1 MRIRPRST
9 HAPTPS
15 AAAGRPRHAFAA
27 LAIVAGLAAAGLAVP
42 SSASAASGTPAA
54 SAADATAGASVVVPA
69 SVDRAA
75 AAAHWTPAARA
86 AALAA
91 DAPTVAGSG
100 AASASASATLS
111 ASGDA
116 SAAAAP
122 VPHPD
127 QPFVGVLFFAS
138 GGRDHACTASVVA
151 TPAGDAIAT
160 AAHCLVDRR
169 TGSATT
175 LATFIPGAQGAT
187 APHGI
192 WPVRVAAVSS
202 SWTATGRASDDAGF
216 ARVSGPAGEVLAAS
230 VGAAEPV
237 FGSALVPATGEAPRL
252 AILGYPAAGS
262 ASASLVACAGR
273 PRHDAGGQTSLPCA
287 LGTGAA
293 GSSVITAAGE
303 QRSVVARPSA
313 GRGVLLA
320 TWGADAQRALSSL
333 QGR

>member
-9 HAPTPS
+9 PVSTPS

-27 LAIVAGLAAAGLAVP
+27 LALAGGLAAAGLAVP
-42 SSASAASGTPAA
+42 SSASAAPV
-54 SAADATAGASVVVPA
+54 ADGSVVAPA
-69 SVDRAA
+69 SVDQAA
-75 AAAHWTPAARA
+75 AATHWTPAARA

-91 DAPTVAGSG
+91 DSPTAAGS
-100 AASASASATLS
+100 ASASASALS
-111 ASGDA
+111 TSEDGN
-116 SAAAAP
+116 AAASTP

-127 QPFVGVLFFAS
+127 QPFVGVLFYVS
-138 GGRDHACTASVVA
+138 GGRNHACTASVVD
-151 TPAGDAIAT
+151 TPEGDAIAT

-169 TGSATT
+169 TGAATT

-202 SWTATGRASDDAGF
+202 SWTTTGRASDDAGF
-216 ARVSGPAGEVLAAS
+216 ARVSGPAGEVLAAQ

-237 FGSALVPATGEAPRL
+237 FGTPLVPATGEAPRL

-262 ASASLVACAGR
+262 ATAALEACAGR
-273 PRHDAGGQTSLPCA
+273 PQHDTGGQTSLPCA
-287 LGTGAA
+287 LGKGAA
-293 GSSVITAAGE
+293 GSPVITAAGE

-320 TWGADAQRALSSL
+320 TWGAEAQCAFSSL

>member
-9 HAPTPS
+9 PVSTPS

-27 LAIVAGLAAAGLAVP
+27 LALAGGLAAAGLAVP
-42 SSASAASGTPAA
+42 SSASAAPV
-54 SAADATAGASVVVPA
+54 ADGSVVVPA
-69 SVDRAA
+69 SVDQAA
-75 AAAHWTPAARA
+75 AATHWTPAARA

-91 DAPTVAGSG
+91 DAPTAAGS
-100 AASASASATLS
+100 ASASASASALS
-111 ASGDA
+111 TSEDGN
-116 SAAAAP
+116 AAASTP

-127 QPFVGVLFFAS
+127 QPFVGVLFYVS
-138 GGRDHACTASVVA
+138 GGRNHACTASVVD
-151 TPAGDAIAT
+151 TPEGDAIAT

-169 TGSATT
+169 TGAATT

-202 SWTATGRASDDAGF
+202 SWTTTGRASDDAGF
-216 ARVSGPAGEVLAAS
+216 ARVSGPAGEVLAAQ

-237 FGSALVPATGEAPRL
+237 FGTPLVPATGEAPRL

-262 ASASLVACAGR
+262 ATAALEACAGR
-273 PRHDAGGQTSLPCA
+273 PQHDTGGQTSLPCA
-287 LGTGAA
+287 LGKGAA
-293 GSSVITAAGE
+293 GSPVITAAGE

-320 TWGADAQRALSSL
+320 TWGAEAQCAFSSL

>member
-1 MRIRPRST
+1 MRIRPRSIP
-9 HAPTPS
+9 ASTP
-15 AAAGRPRHAFAA
+15 AAAVGRSRHAFAA
-27 LAIVAGLAAAGLAVP
+27 LALAGGLAAAGLAVP
-42 SSASAASGTPAA
+42 SSASAASATPAA
-54 SAADATAGASVVVPA
+54 PVVVPA
-69 SVDRAA
+69 SADLAA
-75 AAAHWTPAARA
+75 ASAHWTPAARA
-86 AALAA
+86 DALAT
-91 DAPTVAGSG
+91 DASAVAGS
-100 AASASASATLS
+100 ASAWTLS

-116 SAAAAP
+116 SAAAP

-127 QPFVGVLFFAS
+127 QPFVGVLFYVS
-138 GGRDHACTASVVA
+138 GGRNHACTASVVD
-151 TPAGDAIAT
+151 TPDGDAIAT

-169 TGSATT
+169 TGAATT

-202 SWTATGRASDDAGF
+202 SWTTTGRASDDAGF
-216 ARVSGPAGEVLAAS
+216 ARVNGPAGVVLAAQ

-237 FGSALVPATGEAPRL
+237 FGTPLVPATGQAPRL
-252 AILGYPAAGS
+252 AILGYPTAGS
-262 ASASLVACAGR
+262 VSSELEACAGR
-273 PRHDAGGQTSLPCA
+273 PQHDTGGQTSLPCA

-293 GSSVITAAGE
+293 GSPVLTAAGE

-320 TWGADAQRALSSL
+320 TWGAEAQSAFSSL

>member
-9 HAPTPS
+9 PASTPP
-15 AAAGRPRHAFAA
+15 AAAGRSRHALAA
-27 LAIVAGLAAAGLAVP
+27 LALAGGLAAAGLAVP
-42 SSASAASGTPAA
+42 SSASAASAA
-54 SAADATAGASVVVPA
+54 PVVVPA
-69 SVDRAA
+69 SGDPAA

-86 AALAA
+86 DALAA
-91 DAPTVAGSG
+91 DASSVTGS
-100 AASASASATLS
+100 ASASRSATLS

-116 SAAAAP
+116 SAAAP
-122 VPHPD
+122 VPHPG
-127 QPFVGVLFFAS
+127 QPFVGVLFYVS
-138 GGRDHACTASVVA
+138 GGRDHACTASVVD
-151 TPAGDAIAT
+151 TPDGDAIAT

-169 TGSATT
+169 TGAATT

-202 SWTATGRASDDAGF
+202 SWTTTGRASDDAGF
-216 ARVSGPAGEVLAAS
+216 ARVKGPAGEVLAAS

-237 FGSALVPATGEAPRL
+237 FGTPLVPATGQAPRL
-252 AILGYPAAGS
+252 AILGYPTAGS
-262 ASASLVACAGR
+262 ASSTLEACAGR
-273 PRHDAGGQTSLPCA
+273 PQHDTGGQTSLPCA

-293 GSSVITAAGE
+293 GSPVLTAAGE

-320 TWGADAQRALSSL
+320 TWGAEAQSAFSSL

>member
-9 HAPTPS
+9 PASTP
-15 AAAGRPRHAFAA
+15 AASAGRTRHAYAA
-27 LAIVAGLAAAGLAVP
+27 LALVGGLAAAGLAVP
-42 SSASAASGTPAA
+42 SAA
-54 SAADATAGASVVVPA
+54 SAADAATDATVVVPA
-69 SVDRAA
+69 SADQAA

-91 DAPTVAGSG
+91 DASTVD
-100 AASASASATLS
+100 ASASRYATLS
-111 ASGDA
+111 TSADA
-116 SAAAAP
+116 TAADAAA

-127 QPFVGVLFFAS
+127 QPFVGVLFYVA
-138 GGRDHACTASVVA
+138 GGRNHACTASVVD
-151 TPAGDAIAT
+151 TPTGDTIAT
-160 AAHCLVDRR
+160 AAHCLVDQR
-169 TGSATT
+169 TGAATP
-175 LATFIPGAQGAT
+175 LATFIPGAQGAA

-202 SWTATGRASDDAGF
+202 AWTTSGRPSDDAGF

-237 FGSALVPATGEAPRL
+237 FGSTLVPATGQAPSL

-262 ASASLVACAGR
+262 ATAGLEACQGR
-273 PRHDAGGQTSLPCA
+273 PQHDAGGQTSLPCA
-287 LGTGAA
+287 LGKGAA
-293 GSSVITAAGE
+293 GSPVLTFTGE
-303 QRSVVARPSA
+303 QHAVVARASA

-320 TWGADAQRALSSL
+320 TWGAEAQRAFSSL